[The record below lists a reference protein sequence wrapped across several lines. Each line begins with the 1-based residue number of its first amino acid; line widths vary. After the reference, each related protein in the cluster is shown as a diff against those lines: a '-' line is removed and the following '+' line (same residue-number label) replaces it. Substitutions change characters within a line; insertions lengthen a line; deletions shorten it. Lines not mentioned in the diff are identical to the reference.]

1 LLFLKSLIPFFLS
14 HHPECEDFKGHTLKC
29 GKIRLC
35 IGCFIGYPTA
45 IITFFLIRSLNLNAL
60 FNTQPFLLISLV
72 FLGTFF
78 LSPLRLTKNKRIK
91 ILQKL
96 LIGMG
101 AALLF
106 NWIME
111 RPYSFSTNSRTAFI
125 VFYILVVLLNFY
137 HVYGIL
143 NSCYKC
149 GTPFNWG
156 KCAGFRNI
164 RVRMENNGIE
174 NFFLKFEN
182 FSCKLLEKREK
193 RMKKSI

>member
-1 LLFLKSLIPFFLS
+1 MLFLKSLIPFFLS